1 MNISVVAT
9 VGPGLAG
16 FAAERDRW
24 ILWIPVLMGFGVA
37 VYFGLPGEPPAWFA
51 PSLAIGAAASILV
64 LLGRPADRSSWLR
77 PAGAGVLA
85 MVAGFAAAQVKAVA
99 VGTEML
105 SGRLGPTLVTG
116 RVERV
121 ENFPDGQRLTL
132 HRPTIAGLSGR
143 HTPEAARIR
152 LRGGQPPIRP
162 GDRISLRALL
172 GPPPPPAVPGGYDFQ
187 RQAYFDG
194 LGAVGYSVGRAS
206 VLPTDERSGLR
217 VGVWF
222 AWLRAIVGERIR
234 AHLEGATAAVT
245 TALLNGEQRAIPDR
259 TMAAIRD
266 SGLAHLLSISGLH
279 IGMVA
284 AIVLFVVRGALALV
298 PWLALRFQIKKW
310 AAAASVIAAGGY
322 TLLAAAPVPSQ
333 RSFLMVAVVLLAM
346 LVDRQGLSIRLLAFA
361 ASVVLITQPEAML
374 GPSFQMSFAAV
385 LALMSAY
392 EFVRERKQMPAER
405 ASPSRRTLIYL
416 GGVILSTLVASTATA
431 PYAAY
436 HFNRFQVYGIA
447 ANMVAVPVTGFWIM
461 PWAVATLL
469 LMPLGLE
476 GLGLIPLSWGVDVV
490 IWVAEEVAA
499 WPGAVILLPAMP
511 IWSLGLISL
520 GGLWLCIWR
529 RRQRWLGVGGIILG
543 LAGMLT
549 TNRPDLLVDG
559 SGRLLATA
567 TADGGLLV
575 SSKSV
580 GRSSRESWLRR
591 VGADTA
597 AGYWPKH
604 GASAD
609 QWLRCDALGCV
620 YRAHN
625 HVVAIATRGEA
636 LLEDC
641 RLADVVVS
649 LVPVRGTCASA
660 RILIDRFDLW
670 REGTHAIWLDGEEV
684 RIESVDDV
692 RGDRPWIV
700 RPRRP
705 SEGSGDDA
713 GADTRVP
720 ANAQS
725 SDAQ

>member
-1 MNISVVAT
+1 M
-9 VGPGLAG
+9 
-16 FAAERDRW
+16 
-24 ILWIPVLMGFGVA
+24 
-37 VYFGLPGEPPAWFA
+37 
-51 PSLAIGAAASILV
+51 
-64 LLGRPADRSSWLR
+64 
-77 PAGAGVLA
+77 
-85 MVAGFAAAQVKAVA
+85 
-99 VGTEML
+99 
-105 SGRLGPTLVTG
+105 
-116 RVERV
+116 
-121 ENFPDGQRLTL
+121 TL
-132 HRPTIAGLSGR
+132 HRPTIAELSGR

-206 VLPTDERSGLR
+206 VLPTEERSGLR
-217 VGVWF
+217 VSVWF

-346 LVDRQGLSIRLLAFA
+346 LVDRQGISMRLLAFA

-392 EFVRERKQMPAER
+392 EFIRERKQMPDER
-405 ASPSRRTLIYL
+405 ASPSGRALIYL

-476 GLGLIPLSWGVDVV
+476 GLGLIPLSWGIDVV

-499 WPGAVILLPAMP
+499 WHGAVVLLPAMP

-549 TNRPDLLVDG
+549 TNSPDLLVDG

-567 TADGGLLV
+567 TKDGG
-575 SSKSV
+575 
-580 GRSSRESWLRR
+580 
-591 VGADTA
+591 
-597 AGYWPKH
+597 P
-604 GASAD
+604 
-609 QWLRCDALGCV
+609 
-620 YRAHN
+620 
-625 HVVAIATRGEA
+625 
-636 LLEDC
+636 
-641 RLADVVVS
+641 
-649 LVPVRGTCASA
+649 
-660 RILIDRFDLW
+660 
-670 REGTHAIWLDGEEV
+670 
-684 RIESVDDV
+684 
-692 RGDRPWIV
+692 
-700 RPRRP
+700 
-705 SEGSGDDA
+705 
-713 GADTRVP
+713 
-720 ANAQS
+720 
-725 SDAQ
+725 